1 MAAAAR
7 WHGRTADV
15 AAHRRAGETLIF
27 DLFLRVF
34 PCVFCWSF
42 PLIFRFRRLLASA
55 RALGARGGGALARHA
70 AAERQ
75 QKLLGLIP
83 IDNEFVSNFALRMS
97 SSSGHF
103 LHHVF
108 TKTQALL
115 RRFWPTRAAVCCE
128 NGRHVRAVGRLEALG
143 ATLPGAAVGGNS
155 AIMLRFSVENADKKR
170 APLFLLENSAT
181 AFAGSTQE
189 LLVEAPDMLS
199 V

>member
-1 MAAAAR
+1 MYFRVFFAGAFLSFFAFVVCWPVLALS
-7 WHGRTADV
+7 ALAV
-15 AAHRRAGETLIF
+15 AALSLGM
-27 DLFLRVF
+27 LRL
-34 PCVFCWSF
+34 S
-42 PLIFRFRRLLASA
+42 
-55 RALGARGGGALARHA
+55 G
-70 AAERQ
+70 Q

-83 IDNEFVSNFALRMS
+83 IDNDFMSNFALRMS